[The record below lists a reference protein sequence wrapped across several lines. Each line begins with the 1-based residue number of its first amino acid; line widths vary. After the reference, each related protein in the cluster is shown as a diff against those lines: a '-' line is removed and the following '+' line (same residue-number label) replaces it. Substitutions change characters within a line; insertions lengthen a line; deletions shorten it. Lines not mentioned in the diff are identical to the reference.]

1 MYGNILYGCGSLST
15 PQKNRYIQSFVKY
28 VNSVLNVI
36 FYKKKKNVLISENDN
51 SASYDYDLL
60 IIKRTKNV
68 SNTYLHQSQQLLK
81 NYEK

>member
-36 FYKKKKNVLISENDN
+36 FYKKKKCFNFRKWQLCKLWLWSINYQKN
-51 SASYDYDLL
+51 Q
-60 IIKRTKNV
+60 KR
-68 SNTYLHQSQQLLK
+68 L
-81 NYEK
+81 